1 MRSIHSLFL
10 VHGLLFA
17 GACTT
22 ADPSTSSASQSVT
35 TKNKLSANKLSANKL
50 SANKLSANKL
60 SANKLSANKLELNP
74 AGSADLIATAD
85 GRDVLSYIVS
95 CAIDADQTLVANTD
109 QACTADSDC
118 LPDPTVPFSG
128 SCASN
133 KCVFEFPGGIGLAPH
148 WLDQGLDE
156 DGKGWISAC
165 LFSRVNAHDTSEEI
179 SLRGPSN
186 ALSVSADEAAL
197 YDVEEGAFYGN
208 FFTPEDQPIDWIAC
222 EGEGQASGEFGGLV
236 DRDCT
241 EPDPANPGF
250 TQCGFIY
257 AGYCG
262 DYTPAVPNPQACD
275 EFSSNGYYVDCHAT
289 ASLVVDHGH
298 GHEHGDRGHFG
309 GYDDH
314 RGNYGRYDDHGHG
327 DDHGHDG
334 CHHQGDVTY
343 QQVIT
348 TFVTD

>member
-10 VHGLLFA
+10 VSLLFGA
-17 GACTT
+17 ACTSD
-22 ADPSTSSASQSVT
+22 DPNTGSTSQSVT
-35 TKNKLSANKLSANKL
+35 AFNKLSSNKLSSNKL
-50 SANKLSANKL
+50 SSNKLSSNKL
-60 SANKLSANKLELNP
+60 SSNKLSSNKLVLNK
-74 AGSADLIATAD
+74 AGAEDLLSTAD

-95 CAIDADQTLVANTD
+95 CAIDGDMTLVAPTS
-109 QACTADSDC
+109 DSCSTVTDC
-118 LPDPTVPFSG
+118 LPDPTVPFSAT
-128 SCASN
+128 CDSN
-133 KCVFEFPGGIGLAPH
+133 KCTYDFPGGLGLTPH
-148 WLDQGLDE
+148 WIDHELDE

-165 LFSRVNAHDTSEEI
+165 LFARVNAHDTAEEI
-179 SLRGPSN
+179 SLRGPN
-186 ALSVSADEAAL
+186 RALTVSADEATL

-208 FFTPEDQPIDWIAC
+208 LFTPGNDPPNWIAC

-257 AGYCG
+257 AGFCG

-275 EFSSNGYYVDCHAT
+275 EFSSNGYYEDCHST
-289 ASLVVDHGH
+289 ASLLTHHGH
-298 GHEHGDRGHFG
+298 DHEHGDRG
-309 GYDDH
+309 GYDDGDGH
-314 RGNYGRYDDHGHG
+314 DGDDHGHDG

-334 CHHQGDVTY
+334 CHQHGEITY

>member
-1 MRSIHSLFL
+1 MRL
-10 VHGLLFA
+10 VGLLVFCSSPIIFV
-17 GACTT
+17 ACTE
-22 ADPSTSSASQSVT
+22 APPSTSSTSQSVT
-35 TKNKLSANKLSANKL
+35 GHNRLAANRLAANRL
-50 SANKLSANKL
+50 AANRLAANRL
-60 SANKLSANKLELNP
+60 AANQLELNQNDS
-74 AGSADLIATAD
+74 GDLLATAD
-85 GRDVLSYIVS
+85 GRDVLSYVVS
-95 CAIDADQTLVANTD
+95 CAVPSTESLVANTQQSCAVD
-109 QACTADSDC
+109 TDC
-118 LPDPTVPFSG
+118 QPDPTLPFAGVCS
-128 SCASN
+128 SN
-133 KCVFEFPGGIGLAPH
+133 KCTYTFPVGIGLAPH
-148 WLDQGLDE
+148 WLNHELDD

-179 SLRGPSN
+179 SLRGPNN
-186 ALSVSADEAAL
+186 ALTVAPDEAAL

-208 FFTPEDQPIDWIAC
+208 LFTPEDQPIDWIAC

-257 AGYCG
+257 AGFCG

-275 EFSSNGYYVDCHAT
+275 EFSSNGYYEDCHAT
-289 ASLVVDHGH
+289 ASLLTHHGH
-298 GHEHGDRGHFG
+298 DHEHGDRGHDG
-309 GYDDH
+309 DDDH
-314 RGNYGRYDDHGHG
+314 HSDDG

-334 CHHQGDVTY
+334 CHHQGNITY

>member
-1 MRSIHSLFL
+1 MRSVHSLVL
-10 VHGLLFA
+10 VSSLVFTA
-17 GACTT
+17 ACTI
-22 ADPSTSSASQSVT
+22 DPPSTSSTSQAVT
-35 TKNKLSANKLSANKL
+35 AHNKLAANKLAANKL
-50 SANKLSANKL
+50 AANKLAANKL
-60 SANKLSANKLELNP
+60 AANKLAANKLALNP
-74 AGSADLIATAD
+74 AGAGDLIATED

-95 CAIDADQTLVANTD
+95 CAIDSTMSLVAHTQD
-109 QACTADSDC
+109 ACTAATDC
-118 LPDPTVPFSG
+118 LPDPTVPFSAT
-128 SCASN
+128 CDSN
-133 KCVFEFPGGIGLAPH
+133 KCTYEFPGGLALAPH
-148 WLDQGLDE
+148 WLDHELDE

-165 LFSRVNAHDTSEEI
+165 LFARVNAHDTSEEI
-179 SLRGPSN
+179 SLRGPN
-186 ALSVSADEAAL
+186 KALTVSPDEATL

-208 FFTPEDQPIDWIAC
+208 AFTPGNDPPNWIAC

-257 AGYCG
+257 AGFCG

-275 EFSSNGYYVDCHAT
+275 EFSSNGYYEDCHAT
-289 ASLVVDHGH
+289 ASLLTHHGH
-298 GHEHGDRGHFG
+298 DHEHGRGG
-309 GYDDH
+309 D
-314 RGNYGRYDDHGHG
+314 YGDDHGHDGGYGDDHGHDG